1 MAKDYLVQYLKFALH
16 PCLDQD
22 LKCAILECKTGSEL
36 MGHFTNE
43 LASLGNY
50 HDNKPSASQ
59 LITVPDANLVDSDY
73 SWKQF
78 YTKWY
83 DGNLKSF

>member
-1 MAKDYLVQYLKFALH
+1 
-16 PCLDQD
+16 
-22 LKCAILECKTGSEL
+22 

-43 LASLGNY
+43 LASMGNY